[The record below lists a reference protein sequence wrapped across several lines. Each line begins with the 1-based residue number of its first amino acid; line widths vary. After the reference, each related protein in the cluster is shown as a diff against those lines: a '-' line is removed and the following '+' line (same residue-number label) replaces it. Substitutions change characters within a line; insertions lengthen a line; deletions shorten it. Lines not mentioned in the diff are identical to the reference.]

1 MSPLDLLIS
10 ALGLGA
16 LAGLNLYLTVFLLSL
31 SLRMDWLTL
40 GPKFGGLTIFEHP
53 VVFYTALGLM
63 VIEFVADKVP
73 WVDSAWDVLH
83 SFIRPAGAAFL
94 GFSVMGDLDPAWV
107 VTATLLTGGVGL
119 AGHATKAGSRL
130 LLNSSPEPVTN
141 TGASLLEDGLVIGG
155 FSLWALSPWIAF
167 AFLLGLLL
175 VLIFLLTRSY
185 RWLLN
190 RRRAKTSGVTGSGSG
205 SYTESE

>member
-1 MSPLDLLIS
+1 MSALDLLIS

-31 SLRMDWLTL
+31 SLRLDWLTL
-40 GPKFGGLTIFEHP
+40 GPEFSGLTIFEHP
-53 VVFYTALGLM
+53 VVFYTALVLM
-63 VIEFVADKVP
+63 VVEFVADKVP

-94 GFSVMGDLDPAWV
+94 GFSVMGDLNPVWV
-107 VTATLLTGGVGL
+107 VAATLLSGGAGL
-119 AGHATKAGSRL
+119 AGHATKAGGRL
-130 LLNSSPEPVTN
+130 LLNASPEPVTN

-167 AFLLGLLL
+167 GVIFISLVVFLFLL
-175 VLIFLLTRSY
+175 VRAF
-185 RWLLN
+185 RWLRH
-190 RRRAKTSGVTGSGSG
+190 RRSKPL
-205 SYTESE
+205 ESRL